1 MARVAHALSSAR
13 GESHGPAA
21 RGAGGSIPHKNP
33 PFRPSGRIPVRDAKR
48 RGRRDARSGREKR
61 GARKKGVRPGT
72 IVKAQVSVPSDLRLR
87 GRARGSSW
95 DRCDPFVPIGARGV
109 GPLARGFSARGAHRR
124 PFDVADSPSGRNIQK
139 SCWQQARAK
148 RPEVGRSPGCRR
160 FAGGRTS
167 FRTASGIGLKTVSV
181 PTTRREPKRTNSLQ
195 NVRKS
200 RHDIQKVGRDFPSQR
215 TSINHRREFEGLSGG
230 RSGTFF
236 AFGKPFFV
244 PSRPHTDS

>member
-61 GARKKGVRPGT
+61 GARKKGF
-72 IVKAQVSVPSDLRLR
+72 
-87 GRARGSSW
+87 ARGPSSKRRSLYHTIGPEASGSRTGLLVG

-181 PTTRREPKRTNSLQ
+181 PTTRREPKRTNHY
-195 NVRKS
+195 K
-200 RHDIQKVGRDFPSQR
+200 
-215 TSINHRREFEGLSGG
+215 T
-230 RSGTFF
+230 
-236 AFGKPFFV
+236 
-244 PSRPHTDS
+244 

>member
-61 GARKKGVRPGT
+61 GARKKGF
-72 IVKAQVSVPSDLRLR
+72 
-87 GRARGSSW
+87 ARGPSSKRRPLYHRTW
-95 DRCDPFVPIGARGV
+95 GFGVAHGAPHRDRCDPFVPIGARGV
-109 GPLARGFSARGAHRR
+109 GPLARGFSTRGAHRR

-244 PSRPHTDS
+244 PSRPYTDS

>member
-1 MARVAHALSSAR
+1 MNAEVSRRCATRRNGEPRRTILDGRHRPVLCPPTQKGKPVRGTGKYAPSSAR

-61 GARKKGVRPGT
+61 GHGK
-72 IVKAQVSVPSDLRLR
+72 
-87 GRARGSSW
+87 RGSPGDHRQSAGLCTIGPEASGS
-95 DRCDPFVPIGARGV
+95 RTGLLIGFADPFVPIGARGV

-148 RPEVGRSPGCRR
+148 RPDVGRPPGCRR
-160 FAGGRTS
+160 TEGGRIS
-167 FRTASGIGLKTVSV
+167 FRMTPDIGLKTVSV
-181 PTTRREPKRTNSLQ
+181 PTKP
-195 NVRKS
+195 
-200 RHDIQKVGRDFPSQR
+200 VGNRNEQIHNK
-215 TSINHRREFEGLSGG
+215 T
-230 RSGTFF
+230 
-236 AFGKPFFV
+236 
-244 PSRPHTDS
+244 

>member
-48 RGRRDARSGREKR
+48 RGRREARSGREKR
-61 GARKKGVRPGT
+61 GHGKGVRPGT
-72 IVKAQVSVPSDLRLR
+72 IVKAQVSLPSDLGLR
-87 GRARGSSW
+87 GRARGSSSGSLGSIRA
-95 DRCDPFVPIGARGV
+95 DRRKGRRAACAGLFR
-109 GPLARGFSARGAHRR
+109 SGAHRR
-124 PFDVADSPSGRNIQK
+124 QFDAADSPSGRNIQK

-148 RPEVGRSPGCRR
+148 RPEVGRPPGCRR

>member
-95 DRCDPFVPIGARGV
+95 GSLRSVRADRRKGRRAACAGLFRSGWRIAVRSTSLTALRGGTSKNRV
-109 GPLARGFSARGAHRR
+109 GNKLGRNGPKSGVRRDADDLREDELPSARRR
-124 PFDVADSPSGRNIQK
+124 
-139 SCWQQARAK
+139 
-148 RPEVGRSPGCRR
+148 
-160 FAGGRTS
+160 
-167 FRTASGIGLKTVSV
+167 ASG
-181 PTTRREPKRTNSLQ
+181 
-195 NVRKS
+195 
-200 RHDIQKVGRDFPSQR
+200 
-215 TSINHRREFEGLSGG
+215 
-230 RSGTFF
+230 
-236 AFGKPFFV
+236 
-244 PSRPHTDS
+244 

>member
-72 IVKAQVSVPSDLRLR
+72 IVKAQVSLPSDLRLR

-95 DRCDPFVPIGARGV
+95 GIAAIRSCRSAQGASGRLRGAFPLGVRIAVRSTSLTALRGGTSKNRV
-109 GPLARGFSARGAHRR
+109 GNKLGRNGPKSGVRRDADDLREDELPSARRR
-124 PFDVADSPSGRNIQK
+124 
-139 SCWQQARAK
+139 
-148 RPEVGRSPGCRR
+148 
-160 FAGGRTS
+160 
-167 FRTASGIGLKTVSV
+167 ASG
-181 PTTRREPKRTNSLQ
+181 
-195 NVRKS
+195 
-200 RHDIQKVGRDFPSQR
+200 
-215 TSINHRREFEGLSGG
+215 
-230 RSGTFF
+230 
-236 AFGKPFFV
+236 
-244 PSRPHTDS
+244 

>member
-1 MARVAHALSSAR
+1 MSADHGESPCWARATTARSSAR

-61 GARKKGVRPGT
+61 GARKKGF
-72 IVKAQVSVPSDLRLR
+72 
-87 GRARGSSW
+87 ARGPSSKRRSLYHRTW
-95 DRCDPFVPIGARGV
+95 GFGVAHGAPHQDRCDPFVPIGARGV

-160 FAGGRTS
+160 SAGGRTS
-167 FRTASGIGLKTVSV
+167 CRTASGIGLKTVSV
-181 PTTRREPKRTNSLQ
+181 PT
-195 NVRKS
+195 
-200 RHDIQKVGRDFPSQR
+200 
-215 TSINHRREFEGLSGG
+215 
-230 RSGTFF
+230 
-236 AFGKPFFV
+236 KPAGN
-244 PSRPHTDS
+244 RNEQIHNKT